1 MKWDCEINKLCTILI
16 LQRWAEV
23 KVLTGRKERKVKS
36 EKKWV
41 LRMELIINHTV
52 ETALAAVRNPQKTAK
67 GCCERYN
74 TNDDEVGRWCSCKKQ
89 YNPSGFDKP
98 G

>member
-16 LQRWAEV
+16 LQRRAEV

-41 LRMELIINHTV
+41 LRTELIINHTV
-52 ETALAAVRNPQKTAK
+52 GTTLAVVRNPQKTAK

-74 TNDDEVGRWCSCKKQ
+74 TNDDVVGRWCSCKKQ
-89 YNPSGFDKP
+89 FNPSGFDKP
-98 G
+98 V

>member
-74 TNDDEVGRWCSCKKQ
+74 TNDDVVGRWCSCKKQ
-89 YNPSGFDKP
+89 FNPSGFDKP
-98 G
+98 V

>member
-16 LQRWAEV
+16 LHCRAEV

-41 LRMELIINHTV
+41 LRTELIINHTV
-52 ETALAAVRNPQKTAK
+52 GTTLAVVRNPQKTAK
-67 GCCERYN
+67 GCCERYGA
-74 TNDDEVGRWCSCKKQ
+74 NDDVVGRWCSCKKQ
-89 YNPSGFDKP
+89 FNPSGFDKP
-98 G
+98 V

>member
-41 LRMELIINHTV
+41 LRTELIINHTV
-52 ETALAAVRNPQKTAK
+52 GTTLAVFRNPQKTAK

-89 YNPSGFDKP
+89 FNPSGFEKP

>member
-23 KVLTGRKERKVKS
+23 KVLTGRKERKAKS

-41 LRMELIINHTV
+41 LRTELIINHTV

-67 GCCERYN
+67 GCCERYGA
-74 TNDDEVGRWCSCKKQ
+74 NDDEVGRWCSCKKQ
-89 YNPSGFDKP
+89 FNPSGFDKP